1 MTTQRTRLAPSPTG
15 ALHIGNASSF
25 LVNWAIARK
34 YGWEILLR
42 MEDLDGPRKK
52 GETIQTSI
60 DILTWLGLDWDGEMI
75 LQSDGI
81 QHSRDTLQSLINQN
95 LAYHCELTRKEIDA
109 VASAPHGTTKQSNY
123 SIRPNNMKKHN
134 EQEVPLCTN
143 WRFVANHCSMTLE
156 DMCCTTTPQLVES
169 DFVIWTKSNS
179 PSYQLAVVVDDHR
192 QGITDVIRGNDLF
205 HSAAL
210 QTQLY
215 EALGWQI
222 PTWWHLPLILGP
234 DNKRLAK
241 RHGDSRLE
249 TFRNEGI
256 PPERIIG
263 LIATWCDIQESPA
276 PMNAITFCEELDVPS
291 IPKENKIFT
300 LKEKQWLF
308 DF

>member
-1 MTTQRTRLAPSPTG
+1 
-15 ALHIGNASSF
+15 
-25 LVNWAIARK
+25 
-34 YGWEILLR
+34 

-60 DILTWLGLDWDGEMI
+60 DILTWLGIDWDGEMI
-75 LQSDGI
+75 LQSEGI
-81 QHSRDTLQSLINQN
+81 QHSRDALDSLINQN

-109 VASAPHGTTKQSNY
+109 VASAPHGTAKQHNN
-123 SIRPNNMKKHN
+123 SIRPNNIHKHN

-143 WRFVANHCSMTLE
+143 WRFKASHCSMHLE
-156 DMCCTTTPQLVES
+156 DMCCTTSPQIVES

-210 QTQLY
+210 QSQLY
-215 EALGWQI
+215 EALGWNI
-222 PTWWHLPLILGP
+222 PTWWHLPLVLGA

-263 LIATWCDIQESPA
+263 LIATWCNIQDNLT
-276 PMNAITFCEELDVPS
+276 PMNAITFCKELDVPS
-291 IPKENKIFT
+291 IQKKNKIFT
-300 LKEKQWLF
+300 QKEKQWLF

>member
-1 MTTQRTRLAPSPTG
+1 
-15 ALHIGNASSF
+15 
-25 LVNWAIARK
+25 
-34 YGWEILLR
+34 

-60 DILTWLGLDWDGEMI
+60 DILTWLGIDWDGEMI
-75 LQSDGI
+75 LQSEGI
-81 QHSRDTLQSLINQN
+81 QHSRDALDSLINQN

-109 VASAPHGTTKQSNY
+109 VASAPHGTAKQRNN
-123 SIRPNNMKKHN
+123 SIRPNNIHKHN

-143 WRFVANHCSMTLE
+143 WRFTARHCSMQLE
-156 DMCCTTTPQLVES
+156 DMCCTTSPQIVES

-210 QTQLY
+210 QSQLY
-215 EALGWQI
+215 EALGWNI
-222 PTWWHLPLILGP
+222 PTWWHLPLVLGA

-263 LIATWCDIQESPA
+263 LIATWCNIQDNLT
-276 PMNAITFCEELDVPS
+276 PMNAITFCKELDVPS
-291 IPKENKIFT
+291 IPKKNKIFT
-300 LKEKQWLF
+300 QKEKQWLF